1 LPPNREKFISNFC
14 PILID
19 AVTSGLITNNQG
31 SIKQN
36 TSPFQTGYNQNV
48 DKQTI
53 LKALKTDRTIDIV
66 TTGAKTGL
74 PRRTEIWFWNINGR
88 IIICGTPS
96 AGGESGPQAR
106 RDWLANLSVN
116 PEFLFCLKES
126 VQIQLRAR
134 AEIITDPVDRRAIM
148 SAPETRWY
156 RQQTGSVEE
165 LVAASPIIEVFFL
178 EE

>member
-1 LPPNREKFISNFC
+1 MLFRLLP
-14 PILID
+14 D
-19 AVTSGLITNNQG
+19 
-31 SIKQN
+31 
-36 TSPFQTGYNQNV
+36 QTVYNHAMNDPKIQ
-48 DKQTI
+48 
-53 LKALKTDRTIDIV
+53 KALQADRTIDIV

-74 PRRTEIWFWNINGR
+74 PRRTEIWFWNIEGR

-96 AGGESGPQAR
+96 AGGESGPRAR

-126 VQIQLRAR
+126 IKVELPAR

-156 RQQTGSVEE
+156 RQQVRSVEE

-178 EE
+178 E